1 MRVKRSKRKNLRLS
15 EFKPLWRAG
24 DARGARAGTNV
35 KKQTGRPAEGVLAKT
50 CSRPATE
57 SGAFEFNRKRSL
69 TPRPASDPTGEEPA
83 PLEQTN
89 ALAPGDG
96 ADAEAETGLSVEPG
110 ANGLGPSAPNAEA
123 ARAPDAKA
131 DAKAEAGLSVESG
144 ANGLAPS
151 VPDADRAPDAGAD
164 AAAEAGL
171 SVEPG
176 ADGLGPAAPDA
187 DAARAIDAGA
197 DAEAEAGSRVETG
210 AGGSEPSAIDAARAP
225 DAASRS
231 RSAGADAG
239 TVGGSD
245 VESVDDGLDP
255 SALRDAVI
263 TLAIESWRISQTFS
277 RLLEKLEPKAQSRY
291 AGQIRWFSKKAG
303 EALGQAQLRLVN
315 IEGQAYDPGMAATA
329 LNMDEFSENDAL
341 VVDQMLEPIV
351 MGKDGLV
358 RSGTVMLKKA

>member
-15 EFKPLWRAG
+15 EFKSLWRAG

-57 SGAFEFNRKRSL
+57 SAAFEFNRKRSL

-83 PLEQTN
+83 PLEQPN
-89 ALAPGDG
+89 ALAPDARADAEAEAGLSVEPGANGLEPSAPNAEATHALDAQTDAEAEAGSRVEPGADG
-96 ADAEAETGLSVEPG
+96 LAPSAPNAEAARATDAKADAEAETGLSVEPG
-110 ANGLGPSAPNAEA
+110 ADGPAPSAPDGDA
-123 ARAPDAKA
+123 ARTT
-131 DAKAEAGLSVESG
+131 
-144 ANGLAPS
+144 
-151 VPDADRAPDAGAD
+151 DAGAD
-164 AAAEAGL
+164 AEDKAGL
-171 SVEPG
+171 NVEPG
-176 ADGLGPAAPDA
+176 ADGQ
-187 DAARAIDAGA
+187 
-197 DAEAEAGSRVETG
+197 
-210 AGGSEPSAIDAARAP
+210 EPSALDANA
-225 DAASRS
+225 DAASRACA
-231 RSAGADAG
+231 AGADAG